1 MIIQLRKWGN
11 SLAVRIPRSFAEDAH
26 LTQDSPV
33 DVSLREGA
41 IVLSP
46 VRPRRYRLDDL
57 LRGVNR
63 RNLHA
68 EAGTGKVVGKEV
80 W

>member
-1 MIIQLRKWGN
+1 MITRVRKWGN

-46 VRPRRYRLDDL
+46 VHPRRYRLDDL
-57 LRGVNR
+57 LRGVNS

-68 EAGTGKVVGKEV
+68 EAGTGKAVGKEV